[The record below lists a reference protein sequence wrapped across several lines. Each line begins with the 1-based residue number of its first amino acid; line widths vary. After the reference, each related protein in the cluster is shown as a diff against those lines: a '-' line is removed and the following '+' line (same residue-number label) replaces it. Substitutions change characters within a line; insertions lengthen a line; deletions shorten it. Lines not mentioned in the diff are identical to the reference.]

1 LTVWLPSHG
10 VGSEGIHRIT
20 QALLSEYRRAR
31 LVHRLVREPAPD
43 STEARG
49 TNSNP
54 IAMRKL
60 LISLMLVLA
69 HAGCGALSPIKQA
82 GSVPAWVLSPP
93 ADSREWFWGVGEGA
107 ELDAARRA
115 GLKDIAARLRVGISG
130 RMESQVTV
138 DNGKVDRQARTWIAE
153 EVQKTEFSHYV
164 VEKTARSADGFFVLV
179 KLDRQAFIRSLKDRL
194 GVLDAHIRRSVAGLD
209 RQTPLERFVSLRRI
223 QPDLEQAT
231 GYAQLLVG
239 AEAEGMG
246 ADRLRDYEALW
257 QQARQAATMLVFH
270 IQSRPEDQDLAE
282 AVGIFLNESGIRVE
296 AFRGGGNTLVISSGG
311 FADEI
316 YGSKLVKLKVTLSV
330 RDDADRALAGR
341 TYEISGSSAYDYS
354 GARKSALRKLLAAM
368 REAGPAT
375 ALGFAE

>member
-1 LTVWLPSHG
+1 
-10 VGSEGIHRIT
+10 
-20 QALLSEYRRAR
+20 
-31 LVHRLVREPAPD
+31 
-43 STEARG
+43 
-49 TNSNP
+49 
-54 IAMRKL
+54 MRKL

-69 HAGCGALSPIKQA
+69 LAGCGALSPIKQA
-82 GSVPAWVLSPP
+82 GAVPAWVLSPP

-130 RMESQVTV
+130 QMESQVTV

-239 AEAEGMG
+239 AETEGMG

-282 AVGIFLNESGIRVE
+282 AVGVFLNESGIRVE
-296 AFRGGGNTLVISSGG
+296 AFRGGGNTLVISSGS

-330 RDDADRALAGR
+330 HDDAGRALAGR